1 LDKSDEDL
9 VEFIGVDRVVL
20 EELETGGEGGIII
33 LVGREPEERLGN
45 EHGKH

>member
-20 EELETGGEGGIII
+20 EELETGGEGCIIV
-33 LVGREPEERLGN
+33 LVGGEPEERLSN
-45 EHGKH
+45 EHRKH